1 MPAPPMT
8 SRLPALLAYLRT
20 LPRHTRQELL
30 GPIQLGLLGY
40 LAWLL
45 GSAVLLWHAWQ
56 SPSSS
61 LLAVAAL
68 CLASGLICLG
78 LGIYLLLGFLLP
90 PARWRRDNRDGWLWL
105 GLVAGGAFAWSIP
118 RVHAPSQLEYFFLS
132 FLVLNYVPLL
142 ARFRFPVALAVIA
155 VQSALTGWIAG
166 SSFGLFG
173 LLLASYFA
181 LQALVLL
188 WLTNAVLL
196 ERHFRT
202 DMELQAARLA
212 GTRQLL
218 QQAVAETERARL
230 ARDLHDDMGHHLVAL
245 NLRLQ
250 LLERSASSEETRDH
264 LAQARALAALLF
276 TDLRNTVRDLREPML
291 DLESAVEALAAH
303 LPGLT
308 VESDIEI
315 GHGEVSI
322 AEAECLLRCVQEAL
336 TNAVKHGHAS
346 HVRIALERRD
356 DGLWLQVEDNGRSP
370 VAAAPGA
377 LGATA
382 TAGGRAATADQDAG
396 TRREGGAGHGLQGLR
411 ERLRALS
418 GSLRVERTAD
428 GFVLQAHLPRMEDA

>member
-1 MPAPPMT
+1 MP
-8 SRLPALLAYLRT
+8 SRLLALLAYLRT

-30 GPIQLGLLGY
+30 GPVQLGLLGY

-56 SPSSS
+56 APDSH
-61 LLAVAAL
+61 LVAVALL
-68 CLASGLICLG
+68 CLGSGLTCLG
-78 LGIYLLLGFLLP
+78 LGIYLMFGFLLP

-105 GLVAGGAFAWSIP
+105 GLIAGCSFAWAVP
-118 RVHAPSQLEYFFLS
+118 RFHAPSQLEYFFLS

-142 ARFRFPVALAVIA
+142 ARFRFPVALAVIV
-155 VQSALTGWIAG
+155 VQSALTGVLAG
-166 SSFGLFG
+166 GAFGMFG
-173 LLLASYFA
+173 VFLASYFA

-212 GTRQLL
+212 GTRHLL

-250 LLERSASSEETRDH
+250 LLERSASGAESADH
-264 LAQARALAALLF
+264 LAQARSLTALLF

-303 LPGLT
+303 LPGIT

-322 AEAECLLRCVQEAL
+322 AEAECLLRCIQEAL

-346 HVRIALERRD
+346 RVRIALERRD
-356 DGLWLQVEDNGRSP
+356 DGLWLRVEDNGRSP
-370 VAAAPGA
+370 VGVAAASA
-377 LGATA
+377 SADATTDTPA
-382 TAGGRAATADQDAG
+382 RAAAG
-396 TRREGGAGHGLQGLR
+396 IREARDGANGGAPAGHGLQGLR
-411 ERLRALS
+411 ERLQALS
-418 GSLRVERTAD
+418 GTLRAERRAD
-428 GFVLQAHLPRMEDA
+428 GFVLQAHLPRSEDT